1 MHPMPVSVSKLMP
14 PPQVKESLFRSR
26 VGYDLIKAELRL
38 GRSMDMCR
46 TVSEFSKILESLLRF
61 GDLRVIR

>member
-1 MHPMPVSVSKLMP
+1 MHPMPVSVSKLF